1 MKNILITSLYFFFSV
16 SVLSQTL
23 ITSSPEAAGLSSERL
38 KRIDNLLQ
46 SYVDQGVINGTV
58 AMIVKNGKVAYYKA
72 FGYDDIKS
80 KTPLRK
86 DAIFRIASQTK
97 AITSVAVMMLY
108 EEGKFLLDDP
118 LSLYIPEFRNQL
130 VLDKFNE
137 KDTTYTTIPAR
148 KSVTIRELLNHTSGI
163 GYAQIGSPQAKAIY
177 YKEGITSGIGIDR
190 YTLGEEMKKL
200 ARLPLFHQPGEK
212 WTYGLNTDLLGY
224 LVEVVSGL
232 TLDAFLRK
240 RIFEPLGMKDTHF
253 YLPTEKF
260 NRLTMLYME
269 DSVTKKAVPMQETYL
284 LNGNLIRDY
293 PKLKGSYYSGGAG
306 LSSTVYDYALFLQM
320 LLNEG
325 TLNGHRILSRH
336 SVRMMTMNQ
345 IGDLNMGNNKFGLG
359 FGITT
364 ERGSAMLPTPQGVF
378 EWGGMFATTYWVDPK
393 EKLIGLVYRQIF
405 PTSLRSLPDKFKVLV
420 YAALN

>member
-1 MKNILITSLYFFFSV
+1 MKKILITSLYIIFSV

-232 TLDAFLRK
+232 TLDAFLSK

-364 ERGSAMLPTPQGVF
+364 EKGSAMLPTPQGVF